1 MYQKKAEE
9 TSYDKFQRSKEEG
22 MAIMAA
28 NRDATMIVCELI
40 GAGRY
45 NGASESTLKEEIK
58 KWRKFFYVEI
68 YNTAPDE
75 QLKQEAKEALNS
87 VPFFLNYAKKNLRSR
102 RAM

>member
-40 GAGRY
+40 RAEHY
-45 NGASESTLKEEIK
+45 KKNLSEETVQEAVKF
-58 KWRKFFYVEI
+58 WRKWFFVNI
-68 YNTAPDE
+68 YDTTPDK
-75 QLKQEAKEALNS
+75 QLKQEAKEATNS
-87 VPFFLNYAKKNLRSR
+87 VPF
-102 RAM
+102 